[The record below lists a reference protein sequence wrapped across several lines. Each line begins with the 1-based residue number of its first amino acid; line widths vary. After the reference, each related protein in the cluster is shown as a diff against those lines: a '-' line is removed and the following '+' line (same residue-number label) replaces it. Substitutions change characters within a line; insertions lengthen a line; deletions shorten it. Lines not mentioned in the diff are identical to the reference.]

1 MLAFK
6 RYQHPALNLA
16 CSFSNES
23 VVVQDRS
30 RANGT
35 LSVGFAYSTGKQVS
49 RLKSGVANRAEAN
62 R

>member
-6 RYQHPALNLA
+6 RYQHLALNLA
-16 CSFSNES
+16 YSFSYEN

-35 LSVGFAYSTGKQVS
+35 LSVGFAYSTGK
-49 RLKSGVANRAEAN
+49 
-62 R
+62 